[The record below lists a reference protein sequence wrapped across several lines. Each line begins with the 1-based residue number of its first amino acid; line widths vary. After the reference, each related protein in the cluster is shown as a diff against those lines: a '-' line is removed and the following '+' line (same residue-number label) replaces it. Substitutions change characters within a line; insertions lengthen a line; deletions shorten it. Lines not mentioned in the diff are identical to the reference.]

1 MRLRHTVRVQAA
13 LDTQMKRALFND
25 DATLSQVQTDTFT
38 KQANSVLSIPA
49 ASIESLS
56 FGDVTLVK
64 GLYLEVDQDALVRI
78 NGSTDA
84 IQLRKAS
91 GVAKAK
97 LFLEADINQVTVEN
111 PVADAALTGV
121 YVIWGD
127 PTV

>member
-84 IQLRKAS
+84 IQIRKAS
-91 GVAKAK
+91 GVGKAK